1 MIEENKCKTSNEM
14 NPDCV
19 MLAQFLTL
27 FQTKYRS
34 ESQQHP
40 DPRVRI
46 ISWKSIDRAIRV
58 KCVEEEIERKR
69 NALSVG
75 MNPLESNE
83 QKEVAK
89 SSSKG
94 GGAGSSKSRR
104 KSSSSKKRR
113 SLTDVK
119 VKDLNEASAS
129 TSINSSDVGRK
140 SPRDEAIDTVAKE
153 VFLEEATSYIHG
165 ENDIHCHMSGNFIR
179 SDISST
185 VNLLDAFEVWSTVA
199 LASSVYSS
207 SINTLNLPL
216 HWPQSVDAQEWDTNG
231 LLPNEFSWREFAR
244 IAILGIFCLNNGYL
258 MELEDNFV
266 GPKMSAPE
274 IHSLWVKAQRSPI
287 SRRQLLSCFRYIR
300 KGNAEKITKSNGK
313 IMNFEATFIGMQ
325 ELTRKA
331 MNPNDALIVD
341 LVIHRMISNAQLI
354 QYDIAFE
361 TTNSSSNKKKRNDK
375 GRSNNECD
383 EFKSSAIKLYWWFVR
398 RNSNPGLKPIF
409 LSDEVTLTIPQSV
422 YPINEGETFR
432 SIEKKIKSG
441 KLRGLED
448 VKSSILS
455 LLELYL
461 TSAQDNCKTDFAN
474 AIIDC
479 NNLFRQ
485 EYLNISARLRITSPF
500 ESNACLFC
508 SSSDSDCGAIQP
520 VHEIS
525 EHPYLTTFA
534 TEDDVKFEALT
545 WNDFCV
551 EMVKES
557 KDERWGMRLME

>member
-1 MIEENKCKTSNEM
+1 MIEENESKTSNEI

-34 ESQQHP
+34 ESQHHP

-46 ISWKSIDRAIRV
+46 ISWKSIDRAVRV

-69 NALSVG
+69 NALSIG
-75 MNPLESNE
+75 LRPLESDE
-83 QKEVAK
+83 KKEVAK
-89 SSSKG
+89 SSSKR

-113 SLTDVK
+113 SVTDVK
-119 VKDLNEASAS
+119 VKESNEASAS
-129 TSINSSDVGRK
+129 TSIDSSDVGRK

-153 VFLEEATSYIHG
+153 VFLEEATSCIHR
-165 ENDIHCHMSGNFIR
+165 ENDTHCHMSGNFIR

-207 SINTLNLPL
+207 CINTLNLPL
-216 HWPQSVDAQEWDTNG
+216 HWPQSVDAQEWETNG

-258 MELEDNFV
+258 MKVEDNIV

-300 KGNAEKITKSNGK
+300 KGNAEKITNSNDK

-361 TTNSSSNKKKRNDK
+361 TTNSSSKKKNRNDK
-375 GRSNNECD
+375 GRSNECD
-383 EFKSSAIKLYWWFVR
+383 EFKSSAMKLFWWFVR
-398 RNSNPGLKPIF
+398 RNSSPELKPIF
-409 LSDEVTLTIPQSV
+409 LSDEVALTIPQSV

-441 KLRGLED
+441 KFRDLEN

-461 TSAQDNCKTDFAN
+461 TSAQDNCKRDFAN

-479 NNLFRQ
+479 SNLFKQ
-485 EYLNISARLRITSPF
+485 ECLKISTRLSITSPF
-500 ESNACLFC
+500 KSNACLFC

-520 VHEIS
+520 VHETS
-525 EHPYLTTFA
+525 EHPYLNTFA
-534 TEDDVKFEALT
+534 TEDDVKLEAPT

-551 EMVKES
+551 EIVKASE
-557 KDERWGMRLME
+557 DERWGMRLME

>member
-119 VKDLNEASAS
+119 VKELNDASAS

-185 VNLLDAFEVWSTVA
+185 VNLLDAFEVWST
-199 LASSVYSS
+199 
-207 SINTLNLPL
+207 
-216 HWPQSVDAQEWDTNG
+216 
-231 LLPNEFSWREFAR
+231 
-244 IAILGIFCLNNGYL
+244 
-258 MELEDNFV
+258 
-266 GPKMSAPE
+266 
-274 IHSLWVKAQRSPI
+274 
-287 SRRQLLSCFRYIR
+287 
-300 KGNAEKITKSNGK
+300 
-313 IMNFEATFIGMQ
+313 
-325 ELTRKA
+325 
-331 MNPNDALIVD
+331 
-341 LVIHRMISNAQLI
+341 
-354 QYDIAFE
+354 
-361 TTNSSSNKKKRNDK
+361 
-375 GRSNNECD
+375 
-383 EFKSSAIKLYWWFVR
+383 
-398 RNSNPGLKPIF
+398 
-409 LSDEVTLTIPQSV
+409 
-422 YPINEGETFR
+422 
-432 SIEKKIKSG
+432 
-441 KLRGLED
+441 
-448 VKSSILS
+448 
-455 LLELYL
+455 
-461 TSAQDNCKTDFAN
+461 
-474 AIIDC
+474 
-479 NNLFRQ
+479 
-485 EYLNISARLRITSPF
+485 
-500 ESNACLFC
+500 
-508 SSSDSDCGAIQP
+508 
-520 VHEIS
+520 
-525 EHPYLTTFA
+525 EHPA
-534 TEDDVKFEALT
+534 AGGHANV
-545 WNDFCV
+545 
-551 EMVKES
+551 
-557 KDERWGMRLME
+557 